1 MHYKGTLDALKT
13 VVKEDG
19 VQRLY
24 KGLSPA
30 ILRQV
35 VFSTELELYH
45 VQFVRTSLCTRTT
58 FLGLTKR

>member
-1 MHYKGTLDALKT
+1 MKFFLNFFILSYFCHQDRNVHYKGTLDALKT
-13 VVKEDG
+13 VIREDG

-35 VFSTELELYH
+35 NSSVF
-45 VQFVRTSLCTRTT
+45 
-58 FLGLTKR
+58 